1 MYIDPTVSKHM
12 CCRTKTMSN
21 YTTHVTN
28 CIYNNDQLLYTQPPT
43 SVNQLQYNKIQFY
56 YIAIVHVQDDDII
69 GPWS

>member
-1 MYIDPTVSKHM
+1 
-12 CCRTKTMSN
+12 MSN

-56 YIAIVHVQDDDII
+56 YITIVHVQDDDII